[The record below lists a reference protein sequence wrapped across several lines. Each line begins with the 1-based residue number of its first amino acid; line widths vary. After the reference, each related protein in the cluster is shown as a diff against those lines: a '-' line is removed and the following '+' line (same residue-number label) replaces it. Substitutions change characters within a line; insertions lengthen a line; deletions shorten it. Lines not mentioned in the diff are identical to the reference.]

1 MTMLRETVK
10 AVTQHQW
17 VFGQG
22 RILWDLCLGKE
33 ISHSGLPSEHMMR
46 HRESEWED
54 GMLSTEASIIA
65 VGTRTVAVTQYI
77 HVREASSKFFLQ
89 GY

>member
-1 MTMLRETVK
+1 MLRETVK
-10 AVTQHQW
+10 AVTQHRW

-22 RILWDLCLGKE
+22 RILWDLCVEKE
-33 ISHSGLPSEHMMR
+33 ISHSGVPTEHMMR
-46 HRESEWED
+46 RRESEWED
-54 GMLSTEASIIA
+54 EMLSTEASSIA

-77 HVREASSKFFLQ
+77 REASSKFFLQ